1 MINHAYLITL
11 AIIAVICLLGVLSH
25 KFNDNFLQR
34 VALAMVCIGSV
45 SRIVEIQTNLI
56 GSEHARYLFVF
67 GVALFGCATTYK
79 FWRQK

>member
-1 MINHAYLITL
+1 MIYHAYLIAL
-11 AIIAVICLLGVLSH
+11 GIIACVCLLGVLSH
-25 KFNDNFLQR
+25 KFQDNFLQR
-34 VALAMVCIGSV
+34 FALSMVCIGSI
-45 SRIVEIQTNLI
+45 SRIVEIQTSLF

>member
-1 MINHAYLITL
+1 MLSHVYLMAL
-11 AIIAVICLLGVLSH
+11 GIIACVCLLGVLSH
-25 KFNDNFLQR
+25 KFHDNLPQR
-34 VALAMVCIGSV
+34 IALGMVCIGSAA
-45 SRIVEIQTNLI
+45 RIVEIQTSLF